1 MKKLLISIFSG
12 ILMAGVAAAQDNAT
26 PPPASPSAEP
36 QTSTPAQP
44 STQQTAPE
52 PAQAPKPQSATSS
65 SSAGAPSRI
74 APGSVLPVSLTK
86 TIDAKKAK
94 TGDEVVAKV
103 TQDMKNNAGEVIVA
117 KDTKVVG
124 HVTEAQAR
132 TKEQKESEVGI
143 AFDRAVM
150 KNGSEMQMPMS
161 IQAII
166 GPQNDGQQNNQ
177 NNAAGGTGSGS
188 APGGTTSN
196 SSTGRAGGMA
206 GSAIG
211 WALLPPPTQA
221 TIQSGSAPP
230 STPSPSA
237 GASAPSDAQ
246 AGQSARP
253 PIRAETKGVVG
264 ISDLKLSSTA
274 PTANQGSVV
283 SSEKN
288 NVKLE
293 SGTLMLLRVNQ

>member
-1 MKKLLISIFSG
+1 MKTFLISIFSSA
-12 ILMAGVAAAQDNAT
+12 LVLGVAAAQDSAT
-26 PPPASPSAEP
+26 PQPASPSSEA
-36 QTSTPAQP
+36 QTAAPAQP
-44 STQQTAPE
+44 PTQQTAPATSTQS
-52 PAQAPKPQSATSS
+52 PQPQAPQAGATPAP
-65 SSAGAPSRI
+65 AGAPKRI

-103 TQDMKNNAGEVIVA
+103 TQDMKTTSGEVLVP

-132 TKEQKESEVGI
+132 SKEQKESQVGI

-150 KNGSEMQMPMS
+150 KDGGEMQMPMS

-166 GPQNDGQQNNQ
+166 GPQNQNNQ
-177 NNAAGGTGSGS
+177 DNAGGGNGSGS
-188 APGGTTSN
+188 APAPGSGGN
-196 SSTGRAGGMA
+196 SGTGRASGMA
-206 GSAIG
+206 GSAP
-211 WALLPPPTQA
+211 APT
-221 TIQSGSAPP
+221 T
-230 STPSPSA
+230 SPSSGA
-237 GASAPSDAQ
+237 GNSPTDAQ
-246 AGQSARP
+246 EGTNARP
-253 PIRAETKGVVG
+253 PITAQTQGVVG
-264 ISDLKLSSTA
+264 ISDLKLTNSA
-274 PTANQGSVV
+274 PSANEGSVV

>member
-44 STQQTAPE
+44 SAQQTAPE
-52 PAQAPKPQSATSS
+52 PAHAPKPQTATSS

-177 NNAAGGTGSGS
+177 SNAGGGTGYGS

-206 GSAIG
+206 GSA
-211 WALLPPPTQA
+211 
-221 TIQSGSAPP
+221 PP

-246 AGQSARP
+246 TAQTARP
-253 PIRAETKGVVG
+253 PITAETKGVVG

>member
-1 MKKLLISIFSG
+1 MKTFLISIFSSA
-12 ILMAGVAAAQDNAT
+12 LVLGVAAAQDSAT
-26 PPPASPSAEP
+26 PQPASPSSEA
-36 QTSTPAQP
+36 
-44 STQQTAPE
+44 QTAT
-52 PAQAPKPQSATSS
+52 PAQAPTQPTAPATSTRS
-65 SSAGAPSRI
+65 PQPQAPQAGATPAPAGAPKRI

-103 TQDMKNNAGEVIVA
+103 TQDVKTTSGEVLVP

-132 TKEQKESEVGI
+132 SKEQKESQVGI

-150 KNGSEMQMPMS
+150 KDGEMQMPMS

-166 GPQNDGQQNNQ
+166 GPQNPNNQ
-177 NNAAGGTGSGS
+177 DNASGGNGSGS
-188 APGGTTSN
+188 APAPGSGGN
-196 SSTGRAGGMA
+196 SGTGRASGMA
-206 GSAIG
+206 GSAP
-211 WALLPPPTQA
+211 APT
-221 TIQSGSAPP
+221 T
-230 STPSPSA
+230 SPSSGA
-237 GASAPSDAQ
+237 GNSPTDAQ
-246 AGQSARP
+246 AGTNARP
-253 PIRAETKGVVG
+253 PITAQTEGVVG
-264 ISDLKLSSTA
+264 ISDLKLTNSA
-274 PTANQGSVV
+274 PSANEGSVV

>member
-1 MKKLLISIFSG
+1 MKTFLISIFSSA
-12 ILMAGVAAAQDNAT
+12 LVLGVAAAQDSAT
-26 PPPASPSAEP
+26 PQPASPSSEA
-36 QTSTPAQP
+36 QTAAPAQP
-44 STQQTAPE
+44 PTQQTAP
-52 PAQAPKPQSATSS
+52 ATSS
-65 SSAGAPSRI
+65 RSPQPQAPQAGATPAPAGAPKRI

-103 TQDMKNNAGEVIVA
+103 TQDMKTTSGEVLVP

-132 TKEQKESEVGI
+132 SKEQKESQVGI

-150 KNGSEMQMPMS
+150 KDGEMQMPMS

-166 GPQNDGQQNNQ
+166 GPQNPNNQ
-177 NNAAGGTGSGS
+177 DNASGGNGSGS
-188 APGGTTSN
+188 APAPGTNTN
-196 SSTGRAGGMA
+196 SSNGRASGMGG
-206 GSAIG
+206 SS
-211 WALLPPPTQA
+211 PT
-221 TIQSGSAPP
+221 P
-230 STPSPSA
+230 TPSPSTGA
-237 GASAPSDAQ
+237 GNSQSDAK
-246 AGQSARP
+246 AGTNARP
-253 PIRAETKGVVG
+253 PITAQTEGVVG
-264 ISDLKLSSTA
+264 ISDLKLTNSA
-274 PTANQGSVV
+274 PSANEGSVV

>member
-12 ILMAGVAAAQDNAT
+12 ALLLGVGAAQDNAT
-26 PPPASPSAEP
+26 PPPASPSSEP
-36 QTSTPAQP
+36 QTSAPAQP
-44 STQQTAPE
+44 SAQQAAPA
-52 PAQAPKPQSATSS
+52 PSAQAPQTRAPQAGASS
-65 SSAGAPSRI
+65 SPAGAPSRI

-143 AFDRAVM
+143 AFDRTVM

-166 GPQNDGQQNNQ
+166 GPQNNGEQNSQ
-177 NNAAGGTGSGS
+177 NNAGGGTGYGS

-196 SSTGRAGGMA
+196 SNTGRAGGMA
-206 GSAIG
+206 GSA
-211 WALLPPPTQA
+211 PS
-221 TIQSGSAPP
+221 QSPA
-230 STPSPSA
+230 PSA
-237 GASAPSDAQ
+237 GASAPGDAQ
-246 AGQSARP
+246 QAPSARP
-253 PIRAETKGVVG
+253 PITAETKGVVG
-264 ISDLKLSSTA
+264 ISDLKLTTA
-274 PTANQGSVV
+274 ASTANQGSVV

>member
-1 MKKLLISIFSG
+1 MRKVLIGMFSSA
-12 ILMAGVAAAQDNAT
+12 LMLGVAVAQDSAT
-26 PPPASPSAEP
+26 PPPASPPSEP
-36 QTSTPAQP
+36 QTSAPAQP
-44 STQQTAPE
+44 STQQATPE
-52 PAQAPKPQSATSS
+52 PAAQPAQTQAPQPGASS
-65 SSAGAPSRI
+65 NPAGAPARI

-103 TQDMKNNAGEVIVA
+103 TQDMKNSAGEVIVA

-166 GPQNDGQQNNQ
+166 GPQDNSQQNSQ
-177 NNAAGGTGSGS
+177 NNAGGGTGYGS

-196 SSTGRAGGMA
+196 SNTGRAGGMA
-206 GSAIG
+206 GSA
-211 WALLPPPTQA
+211 P
-221 TIQSGSAPP
+221 S

-237 GASAPSDAQ
+237 GASAPGDAQ
-246 AGQSARP
+246 QAPSARP
-253 PIRAETKGVVG
+253 PITAQTKGVVG
-264 ISDLKLSSTA
+264 ISDLKLTSTA
-274 PTANQGSVV
+274 PAANQGSVV
-283 SSEKN
+283 SSDKN
-288 NVKLE
+288 SVKLE

>member
-1 MKKLLISIFSG
+1 MKTFLISIFSSA
-12 ILMAGVAAAQDNAT
+12 LVLGVAAAQDSAT
-26 PPPASPSAEP
+26 PQPASPSSEA
-36 QTSTPAQP
+36 QTAAPAQP
-44 STQQTAPE
+44 PTQQTAPATSTRS
-52 PAQAPKPQSATSS
+52 PQPQAPQAGATPAP
-65 SSAGAPSRI
+65 AGAPKRI

-103 TQDMKNNAGEVIVA
+103 TQDMKTTSGEVLVP

-132 TKEQKESEVGI
+132 SKEQKESQVGI

-150 KNGSEMQMPMS
+150 KDGGEMQMPMS

-166 GPQNDGQQNNQ
+166 GPQNPNNQ
-177 NNAAGGTGSGS
+177 DNASGGNGSGS
-188 APGGTTSN
+188 APAPGSAGN
-196 SSTGRAGGMA
+196 SGTGRAGGM
-206 GSAIG
+206 GG
-211 WALLPPPTQA
+211 
-221 TIQSGSAPP
+221 SGSAPAP
-230 STPSPSA
+230 TTPPTSGAGNSPN
-237 GASAPSDAQ
+237 DAQ
-246 AGQSARP
+246 AGTNARP
-253 PIRAETKGVVG
+253 PITAQTEGVVG
-264 ISDLKLSSTA
+264 ISDLKLTNSPPS
-274 PTANQGSVV
+274 ANEGSVV

>member
-1 MKKLLISIFSG
+1 MKRVLIGMFSSA
-12 ILMAGVAAAQDNAT
+12 LMLGVAVAQDSAT
-26 PPPASPSAEP
+26 PRPASPPSEP
-36 QTSTPAQP
+36 QTSAPAQP
-44 STQQTAPE
+44 STQQATPT
-52 PAQAPKPQSATSS
+52 PAAQPPQTQAPQPGGGASP
-65 SSAGAPSRI
+65 AGAPTRI

-166 GPQNDGQQNNQ
+166 GPQNNGEQNSQ
-177 NNAAGGTGSGS
+177 NNAGGGTGYGS

-206 GSAIG
+206 GSA
-211 WALLPPPTQA
+211 
-221 TIQSGSAPP
+221 PP

-246 AGQSARP
+246 TAQTARP
-253 PIRAETKGVVG
+253 PITAETKGVVG